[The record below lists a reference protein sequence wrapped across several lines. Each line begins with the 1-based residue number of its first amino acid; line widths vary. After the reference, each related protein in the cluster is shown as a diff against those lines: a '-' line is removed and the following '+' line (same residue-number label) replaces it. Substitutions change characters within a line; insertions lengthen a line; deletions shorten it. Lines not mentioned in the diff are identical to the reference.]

1 MKKKDNF
8 VLLRIYLNKMN
19 FLLILLLMIFQFN
32 LYLPNKA
39 LAETDLNPYLNDF
52 YNKSNKANEIL
63 KEIEK
68 SLKEGSRIKVCSK
81 QKEAARLGLLA
92 NESLLKAFDKK
103 GTEPPID
110 AINASNKRW
119 KSILNEC

>member
-1 MKKKDNF
+1 MK
-8 VLLRIYLNKMN
+8 
-19 FLLILLLMIFQFN
+19 FLLILLLTIFHFN

-39 LAETDLNPYLNDF
+39 LAETDINPYLNDF

-68 SLKEGSRIKVCSK
+68 TLKEGSRIKVCSK

-92 NESLLKAFDKK
+92 NESLIKAFDKK
-103 GTEPPID
+103 GTKPPID
-110 AINASNKRW
+110 AINSSNKRW

>member
-1 MKKKDNF
+1 MKLKVNLK
-8 VLLRIYLNKMN
+8 LLRLYLNKMR
-19 FLLILLLMIFQFN
+19 FLLILLLTIFQFN
-32 LYLPNKA
+32 LYFPNKA
-39 LAETDLNPYLNDF
+39 FAETDLNLYLNDF
-52 YNKSNKANEIL
+52 YDKSNKANEIL

-68 SLKEGSRIKVCSK
+68 TLKEGSRIKVCSK

-119 KSILNEC
+119 KSILNKC